1 MKVRLSALLACAL
14 VVALAACTKRP
25 AKPLFEISS
34 VDSML
39 HGSGF
44 NCRVSYRFASIKNA
58 PGHPALEQI
67 ERDNIGYFFDL
78 EAFEG
83 TAAEAADSAI
93 ALVVDEFAM
102 PEGVASDETVDLP
115 AWEGEISI
123 ESEGTVVDTLLSYA
137 ITRSSYTGGAHGMYT
152 TVYHTYSL
160 TDGFELSLADLF
172 TVDELQL
179 LDGAIRERIAR
190 DYGAVNDEELA
201 AQGFFPEYISP
212 TENFR
217 ITDEGIEFLYNPYE
231 IGCYA
236 LGNVEVHF
244 TREELDAIFAGE
256 VSFDEA
262 LGGF

>member
-14 VVALAACTKRP
+14 VVTLAACSKRP
-25 AKPLFEISS
+25 AMPRFEIRS
-34 VDSML
+34 VDSLL
-39 HGSGF
+39 HGAGF
-44 NCRVSYRFASIKNA
+44 ECRVSYRFASIKNA
-58 PGHPALEQI
+58 PGHPVLEQI

-78 EAFEG
+78 EEFEG
-83 TAAEAADSAI
+83 TAVEAADSSI
-93 ALVVDEFAM
+93 ALIVDEFAM
-102 PEGVASDETVDLP
+102 PAGVTSDETADLP
-115 AWEGEISI
+115 AWEGEISV

-179 LDGAIRERIAR
+179 LDGAIHERIAR
-190 DYGAVNDEELA
+190 DYGAGSDEELA

-217 ITDEGIEFLYNPYE
+217 ITDDGIEFLYNPYE

-244 TREELDAIFAGE
+244 TREELDAIFAGGA
-256 VSFDEA
+256 SSDEA